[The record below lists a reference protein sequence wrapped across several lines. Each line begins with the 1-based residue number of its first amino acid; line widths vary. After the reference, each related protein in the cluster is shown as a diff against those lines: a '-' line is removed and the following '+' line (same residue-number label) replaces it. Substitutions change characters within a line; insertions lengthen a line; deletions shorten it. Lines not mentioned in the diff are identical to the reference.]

1 MNSLEITEKRNLAI
15 EKMQNIINNCKSE
28 LREMTEEEKL
38 EFDNAKSEIAILK
51 EELLRLKETLSNYGT
66 EVDNVENEETQEN
79 KLERNKSIT
88 VMENKEFKLI
98 RAINDIANN
107 RTLSEEYRNYI
118 KEGENE
124 MRTAGLAYSG
134 QIQLR
139 GEILAGTSTQ
149 GQEAVAEDKMNI
161 LTAIKNN
168 LVLTEAGAT
177 FMTGLVGNVSIP
189 VYDGSNCAWADE
201 TAEATDGAGNFT
213 EVELTPKRLTAFVDI
228 SKQMLNQASDD
239 VEAML
244 RQDLVNAISQKLEST
259 VLGDGSG
266 SANTPSGLA
275 SGSVVAEANTF
286 AKVLEIEEGFEG
298 KNYGN
303 KVWLV
308 SPRAKS
314 TLKAKDKGTDTGNF
328 LIQNGELDGYK
339 VICSAN
345 IPASHFYF
353 GDFPDLVIGQW
364 GAIDIT
370 VDPYSQASKGKIRIV
385 VNAYFDAKLR
395 RESSVVAAK
404 TVA

>member
-1 MNSLEITEKRNLAI
+1 MNSLEITEKRNIAI
-15 EKMQNIINNCKSE
+15 EKMQNIVNNCKSE
-28 LREMTEEEKL
+28 LREMTDEEKQ
-38 EFDNAKSEIAILK
+38 EFENCKAEISMLK
-51 EELLRLKETLSNYGT
+51 EELSKLKETLSNYDS
-66 EVDNVENEETQEN
+66 EVDNVENEQTQEN

-118 KEGENE
+118 AEGENE

-139 GEILAGTSTQ
+139 GEILAGTATQ

-201 TAEATDGAGNFT
+201 TAEATDGAGTFT

-244 RQDLVNAISQKLEST
+244 RNDLINAISQKLEST
-259 VLGDGSG
+259 ILGSGAG
-266 SANTPSGLA
+266 SANTPAGLA
-275 SGSVVAEANTF
+275 NGSVIAEANTF

-303 KVWLV
+303 KVWVV

-314 TLKAKDKGTDTGNF
+314 TLKAKDKGTDTGNY

-345 IPASHFYF
+345 VPESHFYF
-353 GDFPDLVIGQW
+353 GDFSDLVIGQW

-395 RESSVVAAK
+395 RKSSVVAAK
-404 TVA
+404 TIA

>member
-353 GDFPDLVIGQW
+353 GDFSDLVIGQW